1 MYTVNV
7 KGSKVSKAASFADAA
22 RIVRA
27 AWSKGRS
34 SVFYADRTA
43 GLISDES
50 GAVVAHVSFNGKVW
64 RGANRVGISEEI
76 ATY

>member
-7 KGSKVSKAASFADAA
+7 KGSKVSKVATFADAA

-50 GAVVAHVSFNGKVW
+50 GVVAHVSFNGKVW
-64 RGANRVGISEEI
+64 QGANRVGISEEI